1 MVYFLTTD
9 GTDGRGLLKR
19 SETLGDDRALV
30 KNQPDDPPVIDV
42 TEIAEL
48 ESADDGTLEQ
58 PGRIWYE
65 MNPKRWWQFWR

>member
-1 MVYFLTTD
+1 M
-9 GTDGRGLLKR
+9 
-19 SETLGDDRALV
+19 GDDRALV

-48 ESADDGTLEQ
+48 EAADDGTLEQ